1 MKKWFL
7 NIFFACTL
15 LLTAIAIASEG
26 SSENENVK
34 PCAPNGCID
43 PSSPSNVDPD

>member
-1 MKKWFL
+1 MKNWFL
-7 NIFFACTL
+7 NIFFACIL
-15 LLTAIAIASEG
+15 LLTTIAIASEN
-26 SSENENVK
+26 SMEDVK